1 MPTTEL
7 DDLKT
12 AWQSV
17 NRNLERQHTLALHQ
31 FKESKLSRFRSA
43 LRPLA
48 TGQMIQLICG
58 AILAGLSA
66 QFWMTHLSTYHL
78 MMYGILLHGYG
89 IMLAGFAVRDL
100 ILMRGI
106 DYGAPVVAL
115 RKQVEALRLSRLRAG
130 MWFGIAG
137 CFIWL
142 PLMLMIFFWLGVD
155 VWSAKPQVVAWLV
168 LNSFV
173 SVVLAGA
180 VLYSFRHGQNKLAQY
195 LRESSVGRSVS
206 RATAALDEIARFE
219 QQ

>member
-1 MPTTEL
+1 MPNTEL

-31 FKESKLSRFRSA
+31 FKDSKLSRFRSA

-66 QFWMTHLSTYHL
+66 PFWVEHLGTYHL
-78 MMYGILLHGYG
+78 MAYGILLHVYG
-89 IMLAGFAVRDL
+89 IMLAGFALRDL
-100 ILMRGI
+100 ISMRAI
-106 DYGAPVVAL
+106 DYSAPVVAL
-115 RKQVEALRLSRLRAG
+115 RKQIEALRLSRLRAG

-142 PLMLMIFFWLGVD
+142 PLILVIFYRLGVD
-155 VWSAKPQVVAWLV
+155 VWSAKPQFVAWLV
-168 LNSFV
+168 LNNLV
-173 SVVLAGA
+173 CVGLAGA
-180 VLYSFRHGQNKLAQY
+180 VVHAFRHGENKLARY
-195 LRESSVGRSVS
+195 LRESSVGRSVN

-219 QQ
+219 AE